1 MVTLGSASAAVSS
14 GVRTLVVDMD
24 SQGNASDAL
33 LADLEGAPEA
43 TSCDVLLGKRG
54 CAPAA
59 IAESPWGVGVI
70 AGSLDLASFER
81 ADALASAQRLRAGP
95 DTPKL
100 DGAWDLCLIDC
111 PPSLGLLVHAALVAA
126 DEALIVTE
134 PSLSASQ
141 GVSNVYATVATIREH
156 YHPQL
161 AVSRIV
167 VYRVVAANEPKLRG
181 EALGAAR
188 GSRRCASALR
198 WSRLSAPA
206 SRSTS
211 TGSTSARSATRSSA
225 SWTYGWGASWKEQ
238 HDQHPAQ
245 GLRAPE
251 AAPRCLSIP

>member
-1 MVTLGSASAAVSS
+1 VKIVAICNQKGGVGKTTITLGLASAAVAS
-14 GVRTLVVDMD
+14 GVRTLVIDMD

-33 LADLEGAPEA
+33 LADLETPPEV
-43 TSCDVLLGKRG
+43 TSYDVLLGKRG

-81 ADALASAQRLRAGP
+81 SNALASEQRLRAGLDNP
-95 DTPKL
+95 TL

-156 YHPQL
+156 YNPEL
-161 AVSRIV
+161 VVAGIV
-167 VYRVVAANEPKLRG
+167 VNRVAATNEAKLRVEELG
-181 EALGAAR
+181 EALGAAVWEPTMR
-188 GSRRCASALR
+188 QRAALVEAVGAGVPIHKHKFKKR
-198 WSRLSAPA
+198 EERDEVLGVLDAWLKRLME
-206 SRSTS
+206 
-211 TGSTSARSATRSSA
+211 
-225 SWTYGWGASWKEQ
+225 GA
-238 HDQHPAQ
+238 A
-245 GLRAPE
+245 
-251 AAPRCLSIP
+251 